1 MQDECQKCRK
11 MTAVTEYLVKKLGR
25 SRSLQLCKDC
35 AIPLEELLELPAKR
49 RRHQVTTMAEIR
61 RRLGK

>member
-1 MQDECQKCRK
+1 M
-11 MTAVTEYLVKKLGR
+11 TEYLVKKLGR